1 MASRWGPTQGH
12 SPTRLEA
19 LVPSRDSRARTR
31 SPSPRAWRP
40 DFPGAAREKKKKMSA
55 SASPQLALLADSLP
69 LSLNT
74 YRILTTVHTHSP
86 PPCRGHHSTSA
97 WGFLPSGK
105 DPLRD
110 TFPCPAM
117 FRRRIFHGL
126 LQHCGHPSA
135 QKRSPVAGLAPP
147 ANFSRNLDA
156 GPCSL
161 GRASV
166 AVLVHLFV
174 GDQAGGGVGLRAS
187 CGEHRFSV
195 FKELIVQVKCGC
207 GIS

>member
-1 MASRWGPTQGH
+1 
-12 SPTRLEA
+12 
-19 LVPSRDSRARTR
+19 
-31 SPSPRAWRP
+31 
-40 DFPGAAREKKKKMSA
+40 MSA
-55 SASPQLALLADSLP
+55 FASPPLALLADSLP
-69 LSLNT
+69 LLLNP

-117 FRRRIFHGL
+117 SHRRIFSHGL

-156 GPCSL
+156 GPAPSWAQNITSL
-161 GRASV
+161 TFHSSQQR
-166 AVLVHLFV
+166 
-174 GDQAGGGVGLRAS
+174 GGGEVTCPGSSSGLWGFLSLHSLCQDAPGRWSIAFICHLMCALSAS
-187 CGEHRFSV
+187 DKRWRPTRPQAPQFQI
-195 FKELIVQVKCGC
+195 KP
-207 GIS
+207 

>member
-1 MASRWGPTQGH
+1 
-12 SPTRLEA
+12 
-19 LVPSRDSRARTR
+19 
-31 SPSPRAWRP
+31 
-40 DFPGAAREKKKKMSA
+40 MSA
-55 SASPQLALLADSLP
+55 FASPPLALLADSLP
-69 LSLNT
+69 LLLNP
-74 YRILTTVHTHSP
+74 YRILTTVHTHSS

-117 FRRRIFHGL
+117 SHRRIFSHGL

-156 GPCSL
+156 GPYIVPFWGCLSWKSL
-161 GRASV
+161 
-166 AVLVHLFV
+166 LP
-174 GDQAGGGVGLRAS
+174 
-187 CGEHRFSV
+187 GEPLGHPSLSTRSA
-195 FKELIVQVKCGC
+195 CP
-207 GIS
+207 